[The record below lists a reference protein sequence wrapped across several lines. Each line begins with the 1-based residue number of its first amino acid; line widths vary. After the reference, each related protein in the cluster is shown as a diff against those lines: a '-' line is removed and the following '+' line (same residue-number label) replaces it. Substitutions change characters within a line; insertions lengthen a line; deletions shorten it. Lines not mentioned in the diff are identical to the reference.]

1 MDDPMRQT
9 VQLIDEYA
17 WEGGTVDPIGRAVT
31 VEDWLAKLREL
42 DMTLGVMPASRIA
55 GGAYD
60 GGHVLV
66 AAGSGRLYF
75 AVPAAAI
82 PLLEGVLPADDYADL
97 LRRTPAPGPL
107 CSEGR
112 PPGA

>member
-17 WEGGTVDPIGRAVT
+17 WEGGTVDPIGREVT
-31 VEDWLAKLREL
+31 VADWLAKLREL
-42 DMTLGVMPASRIA
+42 GMRLGVQPASRIA

-82 PLLEGVLPADDYADL
+82 PALKEALPAGEYADL
-97 LRRTPAPGPL
+97 VRRTPRLADARA
-107 CSEGR
+107 S
-112 PPGA
+112 A

>member
-1 MDDPMRQT
+1 MRQT

-31 VEDWLAKLREL
+31 VADWLAKLREL
-42 DMTLGVMPASRIA
+42 GMRLGVMPASRIA

-66 AAGSGRLYF
+66 AASSGRLYF
-75 AVPAAAI
+75 AVPAAVI
-82 PLLEGVLPADDYADL
+82 PALRDALPADQYADL
-97 LRRTPAPGPL
+97 ARRTPRLPQA
-107 CSEGR
+107 S
-112 PPGA
+112 